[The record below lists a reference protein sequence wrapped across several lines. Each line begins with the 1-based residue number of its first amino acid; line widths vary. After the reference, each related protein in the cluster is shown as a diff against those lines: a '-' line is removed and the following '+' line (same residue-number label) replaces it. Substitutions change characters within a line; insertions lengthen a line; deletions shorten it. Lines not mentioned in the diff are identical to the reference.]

1 MTAPGEVRI
10 GELSRRTGVSV
21 ELLRAWEKRYG
32 LLKPSRTAS
41 GYRLYSETDERRVR
55 QMQRGVAEGLAAA
68 EAARVALAA
77 ASVVADGSGP
87 GGAAAELR
95 GALDR
100 FDDAA
105 ANAALD
111 SLFATFT
118 FETVGRD
125 VILPLLREIGDR
137 WRRGELSVAQE
148 HFASNVLRGRLFG
161 LARGWDHG
169 VGPRAVLACA
179 PEEHHELA
187 LIVFGIALR
196 AQGWR
201 ITYLGADTP
210 VDSLDPGDADAVVI
224 AATAP
229 ERFESVALQLEQL
242 ARTVDLAIAG
252 AGASEEIAEKLGARL
267 LPPDPFAAAAVMW
280 LTPNAQRDG

>member
-1 MTAPGEVRI
+1 MTTRGEVRI

-55 QMQRGVAEGLAAA
+55 QMQRGVADGLAAA
-68 EAARVALAA
+68 EAARAALTAA
-77 ASVVADGSGP
+77 VPAGGSDVGR
-87 GGAAAELR
+87 AAAELR
-95 GALDR
+95 DALER

-105 ANAALD
+105 AQAALD

-148 HFASNVLRGRLFG
+148 HFASNLIRGRLLG

-179 PEEHHELA
+179 PEERHELA

-210 VDSLDPGDADAVVI
+210 VEALDSGDADAIVV
-224 AATAP
+224 AATDAQ
-229 ERFESVALQLEQL
+229 RFESAASQLEQL
-242 ARTVDLAIAG
+242 ARTSDLAIAG
-252 AGASEEIAEKLGARL
+252 AGASESIAEKLGARL
-267 LPPDPFAAAAVMW
+267 LPPDPFGAAAVMW
-280 LTPNAQRDG
+280 LTPNDG